1 MVFDMTHLPP
11 GPAGTPGT
19 TIVGFNAEQ
28 APFTLNPSSEVNY
41 TIGIERVESARI
53 TLAAD
58 LIGRVVRN
66 SAHLVLLD
74 NTGQIP
80 TQFQPVRNFFFESS
94 TLSLAIG
101 VVGAKVKVAE
111 RWVLSGSVL
120 FPLTSSGATPGVTP
134 VVGLERAF

>member
-1 MVFDMTHLPP
+1 
-11 GPAGTPGT
+11 
-19 TIVGFNAEQ
+19 
-28 APFTLNPSSEVNY
+28 
-41 TIGIERVESARI
+41 
-53 TLAAD
+53 
-58 LIGRVVRN
+58 VRN